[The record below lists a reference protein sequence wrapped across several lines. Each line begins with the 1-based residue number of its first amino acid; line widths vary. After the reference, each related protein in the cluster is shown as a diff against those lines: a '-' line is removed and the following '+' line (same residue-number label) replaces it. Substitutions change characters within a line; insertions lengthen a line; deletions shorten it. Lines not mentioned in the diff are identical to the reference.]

1 MQESRKKEIRIKAAD
16 FREKCK
22 VGRYGIMN
30 LFREC
35 DSMGYKLLRYPL
47 GDTADLGFALRKEQ
61 DIVIFT
67 NSSYRLSREIFTLA
81 HEIGHVLLHLHQ
93 VASFIDTQITLSDKV
108 NDIREE
114 EANFFAASLL
124 MPAEEVDRFLDL
136 EVNDFRENGLS
147 AMDIARLMSEF
158 NVSYDMALNR
168 LENLGKIDGKQHK
181 LLDNEKCEKRVGNLL
196 RAVGGNAKLN
206 QKTEEKELPYEY
218 IEYVIY
224 NYNHNAVPKET
235 VEKVLACYDLKMED
249 IADSL
254 QEPKEEEEN
263 LDLLIGGL
271 ED

>member
-67 NSSYRLSREIFTLA
+67 SSSYRLSREIFTLA

-93 VASFIDTQITLSDKV
+93 AASFIDTQITLSDKV

-136 EVNDFRENGLS
+136 EVNDFRKNGLS

>member
-93 VASFIDTQITLSDKV
+93 AASFIDTQITLSEK
-108 NDIREE
+108 
-114 EANFFAASLL
+114 
-124 MPAEEVDRFLDL
+124 
-136 EVNDFRENGLS
+136 VNDFRKNGLS

-196 RAVGGNAKLN
+196 RVVGGNAKLN

-218 IEYVIY
+218 IEYAIY

-271 ED
+271 KD

>member
-1 MQESRKKEIRIKAAD
+1 
-16 FREKCK
+16 
-22 VGRYGIMN
+22 
-30 LFREC
+30 
-35 DSMGYKLLRYPL
+35 
-47 GDTADLGFALRKEQ
+47 
-61 DIVIFT
+61 
-67 NSSYRLSREIFTLA
+67 
-81 HEIGHVLLHLHQ
+81 
-93 VASFIDTQITLSDKV
+93 
-108 NDIREE
+108 
-114 EANFFAASLL
+114 
-124 MPAEEVDRFLDL
+124 MPAEAVDRFLDL
-136 EVNDFRENGLS
+136 EVNDFRKNGLS

-218 IEYVIY
+218 IEYAIY

-249 IADSL
+249 IADSI